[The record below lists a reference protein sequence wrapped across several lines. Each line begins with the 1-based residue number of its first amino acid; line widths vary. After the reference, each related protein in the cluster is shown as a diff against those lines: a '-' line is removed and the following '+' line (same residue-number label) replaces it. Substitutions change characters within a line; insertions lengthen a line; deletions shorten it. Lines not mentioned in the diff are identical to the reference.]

1 MNIHVYVYVLTNK
14 MDGDGGGS
22 SKHISNSVLYIL
34 LLEYF
39 LKNKAFDHLSA
50 TWHLARFDYY
60 ENDYS
65 EKWF

>member
-14 MDGDGGGS
+14 TEGGGI

-50 TWHLARFDYY
+50 TWHLAIFDYY